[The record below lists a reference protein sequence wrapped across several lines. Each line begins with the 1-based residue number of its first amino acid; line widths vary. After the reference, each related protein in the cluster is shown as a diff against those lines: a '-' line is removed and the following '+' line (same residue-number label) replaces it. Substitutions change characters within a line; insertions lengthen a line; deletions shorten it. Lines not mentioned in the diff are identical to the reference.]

1 MDMHDN
7 IIELIDENDEVTR
20 FEHLLTLDYDGTEYI
35 VITPLDPIEGVEE
48 GSVIILRVEQDDM
61 GNDIFVPIE
70 DEEELQEVYEAF
82 LQIIDE
88 AEAAEEEEAGAPGRP
103 LPRREQHHHLEPPG
117 LGQPDRVLV
126 VRPPR
131 PSRRTREVRLLLPG

>member
-88 AEAAEEEEAGAPGRP
+88 AEAAAEEEEDDDD
-103 LPRREQHHHLEPPG
+103 EDDDDEN
-117 LGQPDRVLV
+117 
-126 VRPPR
+126 
-131 PSRRTREVRLLLPG
+131 